1 MGITFS
7 DQNFSDRLSVSGA
20 PNIIKTRKTN
30 QDAENFLQ
38 EFIEW
43 CRPSEKHDAIDV
55 PQKKKPTI
63 ADFRSSLKEH
73 KYSWKSWQ
81 YAVRIKMPLFKG
93 DEKKEE
99 LISVNINLMQAVMI
113 KKDLEKVKCITDLAS
128 EKGLDLLHDLLEH
141 KMKCQIPDGWKISS
155 NVSWI
160 SNATTVHL
168 ATFWHVESLVH
179 FLEICPHSKDIQTEN
194 SKSTPLHVAASCD
207 DETVVTSLLIH
218 KGASA
223 NAKMDNHQTPL
234 HIAAEG
240 GFIKTVITL
249 LFEGEADVMAK
260 DMQKGEFILTK
271 RKH

>member
-1 MGITFS
+1 M
-7 DQNFSDRLSVSGA
+7 SVSGA
-20 PNIIKTRKTN
+20 PNIFKTEPTN

-38 EFIEW
+38 AFIEW
-43 CRPSEKHDAIDV
+43 SKPSENHGVTDV
-55 PQKKKPTI
+55 PTKTKPTI
-63 ADFRSSLKEH
+63 AEFRSSLKEH
-73 KYSWKSWQ
+73 DYSWKDWQ
-81 YAVRIKMPLFKG
+81 YAVQIKVPLSNG

-99 LISVNINLMQAVMI
+99 KICVNVNLMQAVVI
-113 KKDLEKVKCITDLAS
+113 KKDLEKVKCITDLALAS
-128 EKGLDLLHDLLEH
+128 EKGLDLLHELLEH

-218 KGASA
+218 KGANA

-234 HIAAEG
+234 HIAAQS
-240 GFIKTVITL
+240 GFINTVITL
-249 LFEGEADVMAK
+249 LYEGDANVMAK
-260 DMQKGEFILTK
+260 DMAKGKFVFTVGWG
-271 RKH
+271 RF